1 MTRNSFDGFKL
12 GIVQSEI
19 SQAFPFDGRKEAMQ
33 TNWSKHPSVYQNSKL
48 TFLNLKFILI

>member
-19 SQAFPFDGRKEAMQ
+19 SQAFLFDGRKEAMQ
-33 TNWSKHPSVYQNSKL
+33 TNWSKHYSVYQNS
-48 TFLNLKFILI
+48 TINFS

>member
-33 TNWSKHPSVYQNSKL
+33 TNWSKHPSVYQNS
-48 TFLNLKFILI
+48 TINFS